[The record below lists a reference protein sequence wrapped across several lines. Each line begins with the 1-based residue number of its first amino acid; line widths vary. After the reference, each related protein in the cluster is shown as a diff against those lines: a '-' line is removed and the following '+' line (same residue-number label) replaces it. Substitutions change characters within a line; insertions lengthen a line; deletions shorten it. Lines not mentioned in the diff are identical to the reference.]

1 MLKPRITFVLYARG
15 QFLRRQTLARGVIRI
30 GRHPNSH
37 LALEDDRVA
46 PRHAL
51 IEVDPD
57 RVTLVDL
64 TSHGG
69 IRLNGQPVDEATLSV
84 GDRIE
89 LGGTQI
95 LVEEIVV
102 QASALAS
109 ESAERALARSSV
121 ATPAVRDWVRSAP
134 AAEPLP
140 AFTYALLASGPK
152 LRSEEVELSHVLA
165 VEVSILW
172 GDNVLSVAHLDAR
185 QSYFVGDDAGADTA
199 CDFLIPREKLG
210 VSRLPLVLG
219 DVSGFRLVLPALA
232 QGHVLAADGVHYPL
246 AAIRAV
252 AKDCEAL
259 EGARELPLTLGTRAE
274 LRFGDIVLRVAAVP
288 AGKRIGHGL
297 LSGLDTG
304 ALPYWAL
311 SALSVGGLLS
321 SMAFLV
327 PPLGLDEDA
336 DSPEDRLYLLQQYL
350 AAAAEREKPVPA
362 AEGSAAEAS
371 AGQASA
377 AGEPAAAGAASRSD
391 QVRPP
396 RPHAGQRSTQPAEV
410 LSPGEARSLTEDF
423 GMLGLLASSTLENV
437 GELLPWQMNAA
448 GGSPTAT
455 QSELWSNPLGDVFG
469 TGMTLSGS
477 GNGSG
482 GPGAGVGV
490 GGISTLG
497 FGPGGT
503 PGGSGEG
510 GWGTQHGQVSGS
522 HRTSG
527 PKVRSSDLR
536 ISGRLPAELIRRVVR
551 QNHERFR
558 SCYEVAL
565 MTNPSLT
572 GRVGVRFVI
581 GRDGSVMNVADGGS
595 DVPDPKLISCV
606 QRAFYQIGF
615 PKPEGGVVTVAYPL
629 SFSPE

>member
-30 GRHPNSH
+30 GRHPGSH
-37 LALEDDRVA
+37 LALDDDRVA

-69 IRLNGQPVDEATLSV
+69 LRLNAQPVDEATLSV

-95 LVEEIVV
+95 LVEEIVFEQGGV
-102 QASALAS
+102 SGSAQRAG
-109 ESAERALARSSV
+109 ER
-121 ATPAVRDWVRSAP
+121 PAVALP
-134 AAEPLP
+134 AAARWVPPAPPAEQLP
-140 AFTYALLASGPK
+140 AFTYTLLASGPK

-172 GDNVLSVAHLDAR
+172 GENVLSVAHLEAR

-210 VSRLPLVLG
+210 VARLPLVLG
-219 DVSGFRLVLPALA
+219 DASGFRLVLPAHA
-232 QGHVLAADGVHYPL
+232 QGHVLAADGVQYPL
-246 AAIRAV
+246 AAVRAV
-252 AKDCEAL
+252 AKDSDAL
-259 EGARELPLTLGTRAE
+259 AGARELPLTLGTRAE

-297 LSGLDTG
+297 LSSLDTD
-304 ALPYWAL
+304 ALPYLAL

-327 PPLGLDEDA
+327 PPLGLGDSA
-336 DSPEDRLYLLQQYL
+336 DSEEDRLYLLQQYL
-350 AAAAEREKPVPA
+350 AAAAEREMPA
-362 AEGSAAEAS
+362 AQATAGSAAQ
-371 AGQASA
+371 GSA
-377 AGEPAAAGAASRSD
+377 ADQPAAAGAGAS
-391 QVRPP
+391 VAPVEVP
-396 RPHAGQRSTQPAEV
+396 RRGPAGGSTQQAPGALSPAEE
-410 LSPGEARSLTEDF
+410 LALTENF
-423 GMLGLLASSTLENV
+423 GMLGLLASSSVEN
-437 GELLPWQMNAA
+437 GDNPLPWQMNAA
-448 GGSPTAT
+448 APAAAA
-455 QSELWSNPLGDVFG
+455 QSGLWSNALGDVFG
-469 TGMTLSGS
+469 SGVALSGA

-482 GPGAGVGV
+482 GPGVGVGV
-490 GGISTLG
+490 GGIGTRG

-503 PGGSGEG
+503 PGGLGKD
-510 GWGTQHGQVSGS
+510 GWGTQHGQVPGS

-527 PKVRSSDLR
+527 PNLRSSELTV
-536 ISGRLPAELIRRVVR
+536 SGRLPPELIRRVVR
-551 QNHERFR
+551 QNHARFR
-558 SCYEVAL
+558 GCYEAAL
-565 MTNPSLT
+565 MTNPNLT

-595 DVPDPKLISCV
+595 DVPDPKLVHCV
-606 QRAFYQIGF
+606 QRAFYEIGF
-615 PKPEGGVVTVAYPL
+615 PKPEGGTVNVTYPI